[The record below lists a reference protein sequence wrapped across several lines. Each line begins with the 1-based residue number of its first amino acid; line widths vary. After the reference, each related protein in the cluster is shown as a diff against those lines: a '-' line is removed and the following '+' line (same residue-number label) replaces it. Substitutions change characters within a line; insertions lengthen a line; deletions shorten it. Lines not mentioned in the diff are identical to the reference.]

1 MVTIMNTS
9 SGDSLAIAV
18 GTSSSSIN
26 HMVSDDDDGCP
37 SSPGSAQFDEG
48 GDLMAAAMGDEV
60 TAQLAAAGWQNEHGD
75 FTLLCFCFI
84 LKGLVYI
91 IYHLFKD

>member
-84 LKGLVYI
+84 L
-91 IYHLFKD
+91 